1 MEIIKQ
7 SYPIYDLTLG
17 YVDKGNEGVEGLGG
31 NLDIRPPYQ
40 REFVYTQKKQQ
51 AVIDS
56 VNNGFPLGIIY
67 WVDTSTND
75 SEHYEVLD
83 GQQRIISICK
93 YVAGDFS
100 IPLGEDN
107 SPHYFHNL
115 TKDEKDLINS
125 YELDVYI
132 CKGTEREKLEWF
144 ERINVQGEPLTNQ
157 ELRNASYTGPWL
169 SDAKTYFSKNG
180 APVDS
185 FSEYLTG
192 SRNRQ
197 NYLETAIE
205 WKSADDYGKS
215 DITRYMAEHQNDDD
229 ARELWLYFFR
239 VMNWVQQLFPNY
251 RREMKGVEWG
261 LLYNDY
267 KDLLNELDPAEL
279 EVQVKTLMMDDEVKA
294 KKGIYSYLFDSDEK
308 HLNLRTFTPAQKRK
322 AYEEQSGICNN
333 LECPHRHEGENGE
346 PKHWE
351 INEMEA
357 DHITPWSKGGKTD
370 LDNLQLLCRDCN
382 RRKSSI

>member
-1 MEIIKQ
+1 MEIKKKNV
-7 SYPIYDLTLG
+7 PIRDIIVG
-17 YVDKGNEGVEGLGG
+17 YVDLGNEGVEALSG
-31 NLDIRPPYQ
+31 NLDIRPAYQ
-40 REFVYTQKKQQ
+40 REFVYTTEKQR

-56 VNNGFPLGIIY
+56 VRQHFPLGIIY
-67 WVDTSTND
+67 WVDNTDKNNR
-75 SEHYEVLD
+75 YEVLD
-83 GQQRIISICK
+83 GQQRILSICK
-93 YVAGDFS
+93 YVSGDYS
-100 IPLGEDN
+100 IEGKNGKPY
-107 SPHYFHNL
+107 YFHNL
-115 TKDEKDLINS
+115 TQDEKDNILD
-125 YELDVYI
+125 YELDVYVCI
-132 CKGTEREKLEWF
+132 GTEREKLEWF
-144 ERINVQGEPLTNQ
+144 ERINVQGEVLTDQ
-157 ELRNASYTGPWL
+157 ELRNASYTGAWL

-180 APVDS
+180 APVED
-185 FSEYLTG
+185 FSNYLSG
-192 SRNRQ
+192 RRNRQ
-197 NYLETAIE
+197 DYLETVLE
-205 WKSADDYGKS
+205 WISEQDYGNT
-215 DITRYMAEHQNDDD
+215 DVTRYMAEHQNDDD

-251 RREMKGVEWG
+251 RQEMKGVEWG

-308 HLNLRTFTPAQKRK
+308 HLSLRTFTPAQKRK
-322 AYEEQSGICNN
+322 AYEEQSGVCNN